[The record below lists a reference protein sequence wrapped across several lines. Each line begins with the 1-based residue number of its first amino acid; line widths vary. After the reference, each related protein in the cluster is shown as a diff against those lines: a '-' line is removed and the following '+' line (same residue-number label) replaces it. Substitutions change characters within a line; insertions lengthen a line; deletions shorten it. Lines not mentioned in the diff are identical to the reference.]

1 MYLKLDGYKKNLAQ
15 NILCLV
21 AFVLCLF
28 AGYVGYLLSKEIM
41 IEIGSAPSQDD
52 Y

>member
-21 AFVLCLF
+21 AFVLCLL